1 MENYYAESKE
11 KRTSLRVELNKM
23 TINEMNMHPAELIEH
38 RLRQEKAN
46 RNKIA
51 SDAKGKGDSLTYPN
65 SKADTIYSETTR
77 AIGDY
82 KDEKAMR
89 SIVDDS
95 SYYDDLMEEL

>member
-1 MENYYAESKE
+1 MIALNVSATFMKTQDYW
-11 KRTSLRVELNKM
+11 RNKM

-82 KDEKAMR
+82 KDEKLCA
-89 SIVDDS
+89 V
-95 SYYDDLMEEL
+95 